1 MNDIYKKTE
10 NLVKAKG
17 YTPTQ
22 AWKIGMGVTVCEIKS
37 NNPYNSLLRVNTS
50 TEEVANLFPTIQQ
63 IKEIQSIQAYQY

>member
-22 AWKIGMGVTVCEIKS
+22 AWKIGMGITACEIK
-37 NNPYNSLLRVNTS
+37 
-50 TEEVANLFPTIQQ
+50 
-63 IKEIQSIQAYQY
+63 